1 MTEFEGIGRAL
12 KLLRTRAGLKQ
23 KELAERAGI
32 TPAMISNYET
42 EKAMPQIP
50 TVESLLA
57 ALGAD
62 RFALLNAIEE
72 VNQRPLRDLTE
83 IGDRT
88 DETKILEVLGVRAA
102 SPDEEGH
109 YMQALEAVCRLL
121 ELARNRPR

>member
-1 MTEFEGIGRAL
+1 MTEFEGLGRAL

-23 KELAERAGI
+23 KELAERASI

-50 TVESLLA
+50 TVESLLG

-62 RFALLNAIEE
+62 RFSLLNAIEE

-88 DETKILEVLGVRAA
+88 DETKILEVLGVRTA
-102 SPDEEGH
+102 SPEEEGH

-121 ELARNRPR
+121 ELARHRPR